1 MKRLF
6 SFVVALVFLLG
17 GMATV
22 KADITPVPGH
32 TYQNITPEQA
42 YQMVEDPTDFGYPPD
57 TVYILDVRTPCEWNW
72 VGHPGVEKCYAEE
85 CGTGDPVSTRGSF
98 LEGKVIHIPWE
109 LWEFDPKTKQY
120 GEEPNKFF
128 DEEVVRQF
136 DRGDVIIIMCR
147 SGSRSVSA
155 SKELEDPCNPEDKH
169 PACKRLEELGFY
181 NLYNMEGGFEGGKD
195 ECCYRKKEAGWKNMG
210 LPYNYSDEGIWTP
223 QQRGRSLGK

>member
-6 SFVVALVFLLG
+6 SLVVALVFLLG

-32 TYQNITPEQA
+32 TYQDITPEQA
-42 YQMVEDPTDFGYPPD
+42 YQMVENPTDFGYPAG
-57 TVYILDVRTPCEWNW
+57 TVAYILDVRTPCEWYW
-72 VGHPGVEKCYAEE
+72 VGHPGEDKCENGA
-85 CGTGDPVSTRGSF
+85 F

-136 DRGDVIIIMCR
+136 DPYDVIIIMCR

-155 SKELEDPCNPEDKH
+155 SEELEDPTH

-181 NLYNMEGGFEGGKD
+181 DLYNMVGGFEGGRNTNTDPANCQHRTKD
-195 ECCYRKKEAGWKNMG
+195 EGWKNKE
-210 LPYNYSDEGIWTP
+210 LPYIDNAEGIWTP
-223 QQRGRSLGK
+223 KQRGRSLGK